1 MVRAVRLTE
10 SGLQLEQID
19 TPEPGAGD
27 ALVRVRAAAITKDE
41 LEWPVDRLPA
51 IPSYE
56 LSGEVAALGPDANG
70 VAVGD
75 EVYALADFGRDGAAA
90 QTSPSSRPRCSHPG
104 RARSTTS
111 RAPRSRSQP
120 SAHGR
125 ACSTTDASKRASA
138 S

>member
-1 MVRAVRLTE
+1 MRAVRLTE

-90 QTSPSSRPRCSHPG
+90 DFAVVAAALLAPKPRSLDHV
-104 RARSTTS
+104 